1 MSGVRV
7 LPSLPKEK
15 GMEKKIF
22 LTECRK
28 NGKFCWGERIEANS
42 FWEAEIIAIQTRPD
56 LKVLGELIEEG
67 EFEL

>member
-1 MSGVRV
+1 
-7 LPSLPKEK
+7 
-15 GMEKKIF
+15 MEKKIF